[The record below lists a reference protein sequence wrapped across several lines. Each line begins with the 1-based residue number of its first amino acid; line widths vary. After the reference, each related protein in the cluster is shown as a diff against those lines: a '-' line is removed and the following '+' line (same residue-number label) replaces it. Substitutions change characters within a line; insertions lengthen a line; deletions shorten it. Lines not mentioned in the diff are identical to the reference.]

1 MCWAVL
7 LDKVRRRYDL
17 VVLVAPP
24 VLTGPLTPLLVPMAD
39 AVVHAVAWDRT
50 QTPVLHRALRRLWHL
65 RGAPLQEAAR
75 MTGGLVLTGVRPKRM
90 RALGYAEY

>member
-7 LDKVRRRYDL
+7 LDEVRRRYDL

-50 QTPVLHRALRRLWHL
+50 QTPVLHRVPCADCGIFVGPRC
-65 RGAPLQEAAR
+65 
-75 MTGGLVLTGVRPKRM
+75 KRQP
-90 RALGYAEY
+90 G